1 MIKKLLKVFKNIYER
16 LFVSKEKVA
25 LETTEEL
32 NILIERSL
40 KYMEEH
46 CRQFFTSSDKTFFV
60 CFDIPS
66 SEYMA
71 VIKITKNYYGE
82 KKWRVVVGVM
92 REGTDKIVENYLSAM
107 DDEEVVEYLRKPE
120 TKAELFEIITRLNE
134 KAPDS
139 LDF

>member
-1 MIKKLLKVFKNIYER
+1 MIKKLLKVFKNIYVR
-16 LFVSKEKVA
+16 LFVSKEKTA
-25 LETTEEL
+25 LKAAEDM

-40 KYMEEH
+40 KYMEET
-46 CRQFFTSSDKTFFV
+46 CPKFFASKDETFFV
-60 CFDIPS
+60 CFDIPN

-71 VIKITKNYYGE
+71 VIKITKNYSGE
-82 KKWRVVVGVM
+82 KKRRVVVGVM
-92 REGTDKIVENYLSAM
+92 KEGTDKIVENYLRAM